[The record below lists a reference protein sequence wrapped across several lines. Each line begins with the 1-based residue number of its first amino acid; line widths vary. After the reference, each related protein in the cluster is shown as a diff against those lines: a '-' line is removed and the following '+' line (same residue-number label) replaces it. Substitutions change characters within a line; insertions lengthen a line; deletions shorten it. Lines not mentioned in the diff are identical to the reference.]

1 MSKNMKRIIFW
12 TPRLLGVLFAIFI
25 SIFAFDVFGQGYTLW
40 ETTLALLIHLIPTG
54 VILLIVVLSWRRAW
68 IGGILLPTVG
78 IFYLVA
84 FQGQHWSAYLLIA
97 GPLFLIGAF
106 FLLNWLYRVEL
117 HLMAS

>member
-1 MSKNMKRIIFW
+1 
-12 TPRLLGVLFAIFI
+12 
-25 SIFAFDVFGQGYTLW
+25 
-40 ETTLALLIHLIPTG
+40 
-54 VILLIVVLSWRRAW
+54 
-68 IGGILLPTVG
+68 VG

-117 HLMAS
+117 HVMAS